1 MSLVIDGFA
10 SGNPA
15 APAPVVPDPPVPDPF
30 PAPFGDGFD
39 GDVFMFQTLDA
50 GDIDLTDGQ
59 PFMVGGF
66 ETAAY
71 LSLFGGADWW
81 GNLTETDAAQR
92 YEARTEAL
100 LQGLAAVP
108 ANLRAIEEAVK
119 LDLVWLVEAEA
130 AKSVT
135 VVATIPRP
143 GWVSITV
150 AVVSPEGGKETF
162 TFVENWEAMRAQN
175 VT

>member
-1 MSLVIDGFA
+1 MAWNSFWYGVQGL
-10 SGNPA
+10 
-15 APAPVVPDPPVPDPF
+15 PAPVVATPPVPPVILE
-30 PAPFGDGFD
+30 PFGDGFD
-39 GDVFMFQTLDA
+39 GDVFLFQTLDA

-81 GNLTETDAAQR
+81 ANLTELDDAQR
-92 YEARTEAL
+92 YEARTEKL

-108 ANLRAIEEAVK
+108 ANLRAVEQAVT
-119 LDLVWLVEAEA
+119 LDLAWLIESGA
-130 AKSVT
+130 AKSVS
-135 VVATIPRP
+135 VVASIPRP
-143 GWVSITV
+143 GWVSIAV